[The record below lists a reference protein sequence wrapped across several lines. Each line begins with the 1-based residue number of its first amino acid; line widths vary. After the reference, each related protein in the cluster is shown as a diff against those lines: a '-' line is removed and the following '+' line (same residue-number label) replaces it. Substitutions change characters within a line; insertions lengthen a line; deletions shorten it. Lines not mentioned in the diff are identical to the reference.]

1 VADDRSL
8 QAAAIELLRA
18 KRVLVI
24 TGAGMSA
31 DSGLPTYRG
40 FGGLYDS
47 DVTEDGMPIE
57 EALSGRMLRLRPDIC
72 WKYLTEIERAVR
84 GKRPHAGHLVL
95 AQLASRYDSFTVL
108 TQNIDGLHHDAG
120 QTDLIEI
127 HGNLH
132 RLHCVNCPY
141 EFEVEDYAAL
151 SLPPQ
156 CPYCAGNVRP
166 AVVLFGEA
174 LPPPAI
180 ERLQAVL
187 QGGVDL
193 VLSIGTTSVFPY
205 VAQPVLMAAAMG
217 RPTIEINPDTS
228 EVSHR
233 IRHRIRDRAG
243 PVLEQLLQLITRADR
258 HRPGLIC

>member
-1 VADDRSL
+1 
-8 QAAAIELLRA
+8 
-18 KRVLVI
+18 
-24 TGAGMSA
+24 M
-31 DSGLPTYRG
+31 
-40 FGGLYDS
+40 
-47 DVTEDGMPIE
+47 
-57 EALSGRMLRLRPDIC
+57 
-72 WKYLTEIERAVR
+72 
-84 GKRPHAGHLVL
+84 
-95 AQLASRYDSFTVL
+95 
-108 TQNIDGLHHDAG
+108 
-120 QTDLIEI
+120 
-127 HGNLH
+127 
-132 RLHCVNCPY
+132 
-141 EFEVEDYAAL
+141 
-151 SLPPQ
+151 
-156 CPYCAGNVRP
+156 
-166 AVVLFGEA
+166 VLFGEA